1 MYMTGFGKRQIL
13 YEWDEE
19 TKKASPTLLA
29 FRLIN
34 IYACRWPH
42 C

>member
-13 YEWDEE
+13 YDWDEN
-19 TKKASPTLLA
+19 TKKATPTMLT

-34 IYACRWPH
+34 IYGCRWPR